1 MNDVILADI
10 PVISPI
16 ADAIGGAIGGAASTG
31 ARAMFE
37 FFMTRFADMLA
48 DSAKRVSDELV
59 HYLGAST
66 GVNLDSGW
74 FAGPRAK
81 EILSVVGAAA
91 GVLLVLFLLFAVVQ
105 GLLQGD
111 VTMMMKAAFLEVP
124 VSVFGMLV
132 LFVGAGALLGITDA
146 LSAAVLSTAPESLG
160 RFFAGFTQ
168 GPQIMA
174 LGFIGLLGTLVFILA
189 SVFLYVELMVRAA
202 LIYLLIAAAPLAL
215 AVRVW
220 PQMRGVWHS
229 FLRLTVAL
237 IVSKF
242 IVALALALGAA
253 ALGGGGPQGGDA
265 GTQAGLTVQG
275 VILGVTLM
283 SLSSFTPFVVLK
295 VIPLFEAAV
304 VAQGISRGPARAVQ
318 TGLQGAYYAR
328 GLQRLAGGSGG
339 GGGDNAGGGGDN
351 AGGGGQQGR
360 PSGPTGAASGGS
372 GGAACGTGGL
382 GGGGASAAPASG
394 GAAAGASGGG
404 GAAGPAGAAAAVP
417 VGAAKALA
425 GKAKS
430 SAAQGGQP

>member
-1 MNDVILADI
+1 MSGAVLADVPI
-10 PVISPI
+10 LSPI
-16 ADAIGGAIGGAASTG
+16 ADAVGGAIGGVASSG

-37 FFMTRFADMLA
+37 FFMTKLAEMLA
-48 DSAKRVSDELV
+48 DSAKKVSDELV

-91 GVLLVLFLLFAVVQ
+91 GVFLVLFLLFAVVQ

-146 LSAAVLSTAPESLG
+146 LSGAVLSTAPESLG
-160 RFFAGFTQ
+160 RFFVGFTQ

-174 LGFIGLLGTLVFILA
+174 LGFIGLLGTLIFILA
-189 SVFLYVELMVRAA
+189 SVALYVELMVRAA
-202 LIYLLIAAAPLAL
+202 LIYLLVAAAPLAL

-220 PQMRGVWHS
+220 PQLRGVWHS
-229 FLRLTVAL
+229 FLRLGVAL

-242 IVALALALGAA
+242 VVALALALGAA

-283 SLSSFTPFVVLK
+283 SLSCFTPFVVLK

-304 VAQGISRGPARAVQ
+304 VAQGISRGPARAAQ

-339 GGGDNAGGGGDN
+339 GGGDNAGGGG
-351 AGGGGQQGR
+351 R
-360 PSGPTGAASGGS
+360 SSGPTGGGSGGS
-372 GGAACGTGGL
+372 GGAPSGPGGL
-382 GGGGASAAPASG
+382 GGGGAPPAPASG
-394 GAAAGASGGG
+394 GAAAAASGGG
-404 GAAGPAGAAAAVP
+404 AAAGPVGAAAAVP

-425 GKAKS
+425 GKAKA
-430 SAAQGGQP
+430 SAAEAGER

>member
-1 MNDVILADI
+1 MTGVVLADV

-16 ADAIGGAIGGAASTG
+16 ADAVGGAIGNVASSG

-37 FFMTRFADMLA
+37 FFMTRFAELLA
-48 DSAKRVSDELV
+48 DSAKKVSDELV

-81 EILSVVGAAA
+81 EILSVVAAAA
-91 GVLLVLFLLFAVVQ
+91 GVFLVLFLLLAVLQ

-111 VTMMMKAAFLEVP
+111 VTMMMRAAFLEVP
-124 VSVFGMLV
+124 ASVFGMLV

-160 RFFAGFTQ
+160 RFFVGFTQ
-168 GPQIMA
+168 GPQIVA
-174 LGFIGLLGTLVFILA
+174 LGFIGLLGTLMFILA
-189 SVFLYVELMVRAA
+189 SIFLYVELMVRAG
-202 LIYLLIAAAPLAL
+202 LIYLLAAASWLAL
-215 AVRVW
+215 AARVW
-220 PQMRGVWHS
+220 PQLRGVWHS
-229 FLRLTVAL
+229 FLRLGVAL

-265 GTQAGLTVQG
+265 GTQAGLSVQG

-283 SLSSFTPFVVLK
+283 SLASFAPFLVLK
-295 VIPLFEAAV
+295 VIPLFEAAL
-304 VAQGISRGPARAVQ
+304 VAQGISRGPVRAAQ
-318 TGLQGAYYAR
+318 TGLQGAYYAK

-339 GGGDNAGGGGDN
+339 GGGRNEGAKPASSGDSSS
-351 AGGGGQQGR
+351 
-360 PSGPTGAASGGS
+360 PSGGGS
-372 GGAACGTGGL
+372 GSNGGGASASGGL
-382 GGGGASAAPASG
+382 GGGGAAAAPASG
-394 GAAAGASGGG
+394 GAAAGAGSGGAA
-404 GAAGPAGAAAAVP
+404 AAGPAGAAAVP
-417 VGAAKALA
+417 VGAAKVLA

-430 SAAQGGQP
+430 SAAEADRA